1 MRWSHRAE
9 WSEMAPR
16 FTVRKVTKGWMVWD
30 TVNRKVAEVDELPAL
45 GLSAETANRFAEMLN
60 SQNEATNDHK
70 TT

>member
-1 MRWSHRAE
+1 
-9 WSEMAPR
+9 
-16 FTVRKVTKGWMVWD
+16 MVWD

-60 SQNEATNDHK
+60 SQNEATDDHK